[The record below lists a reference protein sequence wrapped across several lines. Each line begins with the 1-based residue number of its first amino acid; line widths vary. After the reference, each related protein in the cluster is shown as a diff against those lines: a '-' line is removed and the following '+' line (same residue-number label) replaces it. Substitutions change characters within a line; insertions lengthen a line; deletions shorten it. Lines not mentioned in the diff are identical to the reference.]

1 MIRHVVFFKFKP
13 EITDADREWVFNLI
27 RNAVAKIPEAKHFS
41 IGRQLVPSQDWYKE
55 RLAADFIWGLSADFN
70 SEDDLYT
77 YQKHPLHMESLQE
90 LGKRISERKVYDLVS

>member
-1 MIRHVVFFKFKP
+1 MIRHIVFFKFKP
-13 EITDADREWVFNLI
+13 EITGADRDWVFNLI
-27 RNAVAKIPEAKHFS
+27 RNAVAKIPQAKHFS
-41 IGRQLVPSQDWYKE
+41 IGKQLVPSQEWYKE
-55 RLAADFIWGLSADFN
+55 RLATDFTWGLSADFD

>member
-27 RNAVAKIPEAKHFS
+27 RDAVAKIPQAKHFS
-41 IGRQLVPSQDWYKE
+41 IGKQLVPSQDWYKE
-55 RLAADFIWGLSADFN
+55 RLATDFIWGLSADFD

-77 YQKHPLHMESLQE
+77 YQKHPLHMESLLE

>member
-1 MIRHVVFFKFKP
+1 MIRHIVFFKFKP
-13 EITDADREWVFNLI
+13 EITDADRDWVFNLI
-27 RNAVAKIPEAKHFS
+27 RNAVARIPQARHFS
-41 IGRQLVPSQDWYKE
+41 IGKQLVPSQEWYKE
-55 RLAADFIWGLSADFN
+55 RLATDFTWGLSADFD